1 MNASATPLPFAPVLP
16 AFIFLAGTWMGRW
29 LGALIQKLA
38 MASGYPSSHYY
49 RIGGGRG
56 WLGSLPVLGHF
67 LAAPGSRS
75 RRALALELFTGSAW
89 LACWLL
95 CPPGK
100 ALCGGV
106 FALGLIGATCIDFD
120 HMIIPDFFT
129 IGLAVAGLM
138 LSAAIPSLHV
148 AGPWIALHCVRSGAA
163 ALTGLVVGSGLVL
176 WMGLI
181 GEVLLNKEVLGFGD
195 VKFVGAIGAFCG
207 WQGAV
212 FSLFGGAFIG
222 LAALIAGAVHRKL
235 AGDSSVQLF
244 HRESPHGG
252 AAHFGWGAHFPFGP
266 MLAAAAG
273 LYFAVLH
280 PWVDRYLDQYLQL
293 F

>member
-1 MNASATPLPFAPVLP
+1 MSALI
-16 AFIFLAGTWMGRW
+16 FIAGVFCGRW
-29 LGALIQKLA
+29 LGALIQRLA
-38 MASGYPSSHYY
+38 MAAGYPSSHYY
-49 RIGGGRG
+49 RLDAGRG

-67 LAAPGSRS
+67 LGSRGSRS
-75 RRALALELFTGSAW
+75 RRALALELLTGAAW
-89 LACWLL
+89 LAAWSF

-100 ALCGGV
+100 AIGGCV
-106 FALGLIGATCIDFD
+106 FFLGLIGATCIDFD

-129 IGLAVAGLM
+129 IGLAIAGLA
-138 LSAAIPSLHV
+138 LSFALPALHGAGAWSALHCFRSGASAAI
-148 AGPWIALHCVRSGAA
+148 
-163 ALTGLVVGSGLVL
+163 GLVVGSGLVL

-212 FSLFGGAFIG
+212 FSLFGGACIG
-222 LAALIAGAVHRKL
+222 LIALVLGAIHRRV

-244 HRESPHGG
+244 RREPAERG

-266 MLAAAAG
+266 MLAGAAA
-273 LYFAVLH
+273 LYFTVLH
-280 PWVDRYLDQYLQL
+280 PSVDRYLNQYLLL